1 MTHKTNKIIPVIVM
15 LTVFIV
21 WSFDIVG
28 IEYMMRY
35 MDSGMYTLIRLFLGS
50 IILFTA
56 CKIKNGGFKPAKKD
70 IGRMFLCGASA
81 MSLYYTIEGFALEM
95 ISASMGSLILATIPI
110 FGIIG
115 DRLIYGRKITKL
127 KIVCIIISI
136 SGVYLLVSGDLSAG
150 KLLGLAMMIICA
162 VLWTFQIIA
171 IKPLHE
177 KYDLLTILTGTF
189 ISGFIMQ
196 LPLTLATGTHA
207 EFTTDG
213 VALLLFTTVFC
224 LVLAQAG
231 YVFTIKH
238 LSVTLVSAF
247 ENTMPVFTIAISF
260 FMYGTML
267 SAVQIAGAVLIIG
280 SVTVL
285 VVKDQTQ

>member
-1 MTHKTNKIIPVIVM
+1 MKKNSKIIPVIVM
-15 LTVFIV
+15 LAVFIV

-28 IEYMMRY
+28 IEYMMKY
-35 MDSGMYTLIRLFLGS
+35 MDSGMYTLIRLLLGS
-50 IILFTA
+50 IILFIA
-56 CKIKNGGFKPAKKD
+56 CKIKNGGFRPAKKD
-70 IGRMFLCGASA
+70 LPRMFLCGAAA

-115 DRLIYGRKITKL
+115 DRLIFGHKITKL
-127 KIVCIIISI
+127 KIVCILISI
-136 SGVYLLVSGDLSAG
+136 SGVYLLVAGDLSAS
-150 KLLGLAMMIICA
+150 KLIGLAMMIVCA
-162 VLWTFQIIA
+162 ILWTFQIIA
-171 IKPLHE
+171 LKPLHE

-196 LPLTLATGTHA
+196 LPLTLATGTYV
-207 EFTTDG
+207 EFTPDG
-213 VALLLFTTVFC
+213 VAILLFTTVFC
-224 LVLAQAG
+224 LVVAQAG

-238 LSVTLVSAF
+238 LSVTIVSAF
-247 ENTMPVFTIAISF
+247 ENMMPVFTIIISF

-267 SAVQIAGAVLIIG
+267 TAVQLIGAVLIIS

-285 VVKDQTQ
+285 VVKDQSA